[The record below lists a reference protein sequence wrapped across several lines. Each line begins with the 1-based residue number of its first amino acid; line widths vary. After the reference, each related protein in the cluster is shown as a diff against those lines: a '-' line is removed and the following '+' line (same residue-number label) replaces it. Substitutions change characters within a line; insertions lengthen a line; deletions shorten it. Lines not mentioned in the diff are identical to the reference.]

1 MEEYITNNPI
11 ETKIIAKKIF
21 EKLEDNNLIFLKGEL
36 GVGKTTFVQGIGKSL
51 NIQNITSPTFS
62 VKNEYSNLIHYDLY
76 MLDDKIASNID
87 SILLEDM
94 EKGSVII
101 E

>member
-1 MEEYITNNPI
+1 
-11 ETKIIAKKIF
+11 
-21 EKLEDNNLIFLKGEL
+21 
-36 GVGKTTFVQGIGKSL
+36 
-51 NIQNITSPTFS
+51 
-62 VKNEYSNLIHYDLY
+62 

-101 E
+101 EWSEKLPKKILKKGQIIEIIQNDDNSRTIKVY